1 MEIKTFI
8 KFFAAECLILGALS
22 FLCLMFLALTIMGP
36 EHRQSLMLEAP
47 FGLPWMLWVLLGAW
61 VTWRFGRTVKAFS
74 VVLISLL
81 LQHRESLKK
90 LPWHHVNSAE
100 LNSFLQQLGQKIQ
113 NQHIEAGEIRIIP
126 RDKTFFISG
135 TIKAPGTQS
144 QVLPKAWIK
153 NNTHEESEFSA
164 NQDLG
169 P

>member
-8 KFFAAECLILGALS
+8 KIFASECLILGALS
-22 FLCLMFLALTIMGP
+22 LLFLMFLALAIMGP
-36 EHRQSLMLEAP
+36 EHRQSLMLEVP
-47 FGLPWMLWVLLGAW
+47 FGLPWMLWMLLGAW
-61 VTWRFGRTVKAFS
+61 VTWRFGRTVKVFS
-74 VVLISLL
+74 LVLISLF
-81 LQHRESLKK
+81 LQHREPLKK

-113 NQHIEAGEIRIIP
+113 NQQIEAGEIRIIP

-153 NNTHEESEFSA
+153 NNDEVSGERSESA
-164 NQDLG
+164 
-169 P
+169 